1 MAWWGYRF
9 GATSLIRATGATEI
23 IDPSNE
29 AEQKLV
35 NVVDEMTIASGVKR
49 PRIWLV
55 PDRAPNAFAT
65 GVHVGDAHIA
75 VTQGLLDTCTR
86 EELQAVVGHE
96 MGHVA
101 NLDVRLMTLLTALI
115 GVVALVHSAAFRW
128 MRFGGSGPRIGGRSR
143 SRSSGGDSKGAGIL
157 VIVLLVVWIISWVIA
172 PLVTRYMAMKVGRSR
187 EFLADAMSAQFT
199 RNPGALAD
207 ALEKIGHSTEIPTAI
222 AKSSAQLCI
231 VDPFQS
237 SWGDQQGRLADLMA
251 THPPL
256 KDRIA
261 KLGDRNDGT
270 GSSPEAQMPVD
281 RK

>member
-1 MAWWGYRF
+1 MPADAGTNLFAQQEANRKASRRLVAGFVIFVAWLGFGGDIIWYLWSKNDAAARASEGLPYAGVHVIPGLGILLLLIAGGMAWWGYRF

-49 PRIWLV
+49 PRIWLID
-55 PDRAPNAFAT
+55 DRAPNAFAT

-75 VTQGLLDTCTR
+75 VTRGLLDTCTR

-172 PLVTRYMAMKVGRSR
+172 RS
-187 EFLADAMSAQFT
+187 
-199 RNPGALAD
+199 
-207 ALEKIGHSTEIPTAI
+207 
-222 AKSSAQLCI
+222 
-231 VDPFQS
+231 
-237 SWGDQQGRLADLMA
+237 
-251 THPPL
+251 
-256 KDRIA
+256 
-261 KLGDRNDGT
+261 
-270 GSSPEAQMPVD
+270 
-281 RK
+281 